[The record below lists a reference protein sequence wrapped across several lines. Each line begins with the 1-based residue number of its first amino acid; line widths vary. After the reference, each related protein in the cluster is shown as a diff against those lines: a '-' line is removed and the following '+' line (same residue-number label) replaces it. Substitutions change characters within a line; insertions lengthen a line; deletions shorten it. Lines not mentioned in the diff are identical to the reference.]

1 MDKDILALI
10 SRDNSGFSKGQRL
23 IAKYILENY
32 DKAAFMTAGKLGK
45 TVGVSESTV
54 VRFAAELGYDGY
66 PGMRKALQEMI
77 RSRLTSVQRIEAAK
91 DLIDDRNI
99 LKAVLSDDIDKLQAT
114 LEEIDQESFDRAID
128 LIMSAK
134 NIYIFASRTSQ
145 SLSNFMAFYLN
156 MLRDGVHLVQDNT
169 AAEAYEQLIRIGGGD
184 LFVGFTFPRYS
195 SRSLKVMRF
204 AKDRGAAALALT
216 DSESSPLYGV
226 ADVCLFAKSEMV
238 SFVDS
243 LVAPLSLVN
252 AIVIAVA
259 ARSRDQLAETFKD
272 LENVWS
278 EYKVFEKIE
287 ADAVVIGGG
296 AAGTL
301 CAALAAGRGLD
312 VVLLEPNR
320 MLGRK
325 LRITGKG
332 RCNVTNDCDA
342 REFISAIPGDGRFLQ
357 SAIHKFGTSDTKALF
372 EGLALPENR
381 ARQQGLS

>member
-204 AKDRGAAALALT
+204 GSPAQPRERHSDRRGC
-216 DSESSPLYGV
+216 EV
-226 ADVCLFAKSEMV
+226 
-238 SFVDS
+238 
-243 LVAPLSLVN
+243 
-252 AIVIAVA
+252 
-259 ARSRDQLAETFKD
+259 ARSAGGDIQGPRKR
-272 LENVWS
+272 LE
-278 EYKVFEKIE
+278 
-287 ADAVVIGGG
+287 
-296 AAGTL
+296 
-301 CAALAAGRGLD
+301 
-312 VVLLEPNR
+312 
-320 MLGRK
+320 
-325 LRITGKG
+325 RI
-332 RCNVTNDCDA
+332 
-342 REFISAIPGDGRFLQ
+342 
-357 SAIHKFGTSDTKALF
+357 
-372 EGLALPENR
+372 
-381 ARQQGLS
+381 